1 MIKQKYLSRLNSN
14 LGKLVQRHG
23 LSHPI
28 VIEQGGEDVGI
39 VEVSK
44 ELHEK
49 SHEAIDS
56 IFDDFIEGEDGI
68 VDAHD
73 DHLGTSKI
81 KKGHHRRYLV
91 FTVAEDQAYKSP
103 EDQKILAAMQ
113 ERMNSSDYEIR
124 DPKTGL
130 YKIPPAERNAPEQV
144 YLTLSYEAYDA
155 IESGE
160 KTTEFRAYTPNYV
173 KRLLSKPPKTVKFQ
187 RGYGKGAEQMVW
199 TVKTVDLYNILTRRS
214 AKPGSEPKDFRPT
227 HIAIDLAK
235 RIDEIK
241 GKVRTSKR

>member
-49 SHEAIDS
+49 FHDKIDG
-56 IFDDFIEGEDGI
+56 ILDDFIGGEGI
-68 VDAHD
+68 TIAHD
-73 DHLGTSKI
+73 EHFGTSKI
-81 KKGHHRRYLV
+81 KKGHHRRY
-91 FTVAEDQAYKSP
+91 FIFAVAEDQTYESDDDK
-103 EDQKILAAMQ
+103 KIITAMQ
-113 ERMNSSDYEIR
+113 ERMASSDYEIP

-130 YKIPPAERNAPEQV
+130 YKIPPAAKNAPNQV
-144 YLTLSYEAYDA
+144 YLTLAYDA
-155 IESGE
+155 FDAIKSG
-160 KTTEFRAYTPNYV
+160 KKVTEFRAYTPRYI
-173 KRLLSKPPKTVKFQ
+173 KMLLSKPPKTVKFQ

-199 TVKTVDLYNILTRRS
+199 TVKTVDLYNIQTRMS

-241 GKVRTSKR
+241 GKVGTSKR